1 MSIFKRAAA
10 ALSAAALAVTLTVP
24 MTAFAAEE
32 DGSHKVTF
40 HWDGFSNDAP
50 LVVTVP
56 KHDSINSAVGAD
68 AFNGSSLPVV
78 YPEPKDGKA
87 IVKWVKN
94 KGGSEIVSF
103 VDTVSED
110 MDIYPVLGET
120 IEAKNISLTVEEG
133 YLPEVGKTN
142 PENLKEHISVPAD
155 APYRI
160 TDAHYYIIGEG
171 QQFKADETYTLK
183 VEIMPKDGKAFD
195 YYYNNDSETLYKV
208 DTAKVNGKDASVI
221 WDREFHN
228 NGVDVLCHYDL
239 GNVETVNVKL
249 NYNGRGGVADKQL
262 TIPKGAS
269 INSYLSTYEQEPFEE
284 DYCMTGWYTDEALT
298 EPFVSFAFNSDTTL
312 YAKWVK
318 LIHEVNITIEDP
330 LCGDIVKL
338 SAATEPDPDT
348 APSTA
353 VSESVYGKGAGTF
366 ADNYDNEPVV
376 TCDVPGV
383 DPSSAWIV
391 SEKPLADLEPDDQ
404 VKLFEGMLRGE
415 NNYDFSIDYLAGS
428 TEDSDIRFAP
438 DLKITV
444 NGTVSDDSRI
454 LASGRYA
461 SKKGKV
467 SNLTTVYKGGNGFT
481 VVGTITG
488 DHVWTAGVLTKKPG
502 CEDKGEMTYTCR
514 TKDASYSE
522 DVDAYG
528 HKWEAWKVVKP
539 ATDTEDGLEERVCD
553 NNGEHK
559 ETRVIPKKGGTA
571 PVDETSKNVP
581 SGTALPITAGVVTL
595 IAAAALISRR
605 RKH

>member
-1 MSIFKRAAA
+1 M
-10 ALSAAALAVTLTVP
+10 
-24 MTAFAAEE
+24 
-32 DGSHKVTF
+32 
-40 HWDGFSNDAP
+40 
-50 LVVTVP
+50 
-56 KHDSINSAVGAD
+56 
-68 AFNGSSLPVV
+68 
-78 YPEPKDGKA
+78 
-87 IVKWVKN
+87 
-94 KGGSEIVSF
+94 
-103 VDTVSED
+103 
-110 MDIYPVLGET
+110 
-120 IEAKNISLTVEEG
+120 
-133 YLPEVGKTN
+133 
-142 PENLKEHISVPAD
+142 
-155 APYRI
+155 
-160 TDAHYYIIGEG
+160 
-171 QQFKADETYTLK
+171 
-183 VEIMPKDGKAFD
+183 
-195 YYYNNDSETLYKV
+195 
-208 DTAKVNGKDASVI
+208 
-221 WDREFHN
+221 
-228 NGVDVLCHYDL
+228 
-239 GNVETVNVKL
+239 
-249 NYNGRGGVADKQL
+249 
-262 TIPKGAS
+262 
-269 INSYLSTYEQEPFEE
+269 
-284 DYCMTGWYTDEALT
+284 
-298 EPFVSFAFNSDTTL
+298 
-312 YAKWVK
+312 
-318 LIHEVNITIEDP
+318 
-330 LCGDIVKL
+330 
-338 SAATEPDPDT
+338 
-348 APSTA
+348 
-353 VSESVYGKGAGTF
+353 YGKGAGTF